1 MVEPIRLTQFSPGA
15 GCGCKIAPALLRQIL
30 DAGKLTT
37 PDPRLLVGYDT
48 ADDAAVLDLGGGQA
62 LVATTD
68 FFTPVVDDPF
78 DFGRIAATNALSDV
92 WAMGGRPILALALLG
107 WPTDKLDAATAAA
120 VLDGARS
127 VCAKAGIALAGG
139 HSIAISDPVF
149 GLAVNG
155 LVETARCKRNATA
168 RAGDRLYLTKPLGIG
183 LLTTAVKRGLA
194 DSGTVAEGVRLMTTP
209 NAAGHDF
216 AGLDGVTA
224 LTDVTG
230 FGLLGHLGEVAAGSG
245 LDATVWTSRVPLLAK
260 TATWLE
266 AGAVPGGTGRNW
278 GSYGSRVELL
288 PGLVPPTASQL
299 DGPEWWRQVLA
310 DPQTS
315 GGLLVSVRP
324 EAEASFRALVARL
337 GPELVPAICPGG
349 RLEPIGELASG
360 TGRIRVAARPA

>member
-1 MVEPIRLTQFSPGA
+1 MSESIRLTQFSPGA

-30 DAGKLTT
+30 DAGKLST

-107 WPTDKLDAATAAA
+107 WPTDRLDACTAAA
-120 VLDGARS
+120 VLDGARA
-127 VCAKAGIALAGG
+127 VCAQAGIALAGG

-155 LVETARCKRNATA
+155 LVEVGRCKRNATA
-168 RAGDRLYLTKPLGIG
+168 RLGDRLYLTKPLGIG
-183 LLTTAVKRGLA
+183 LLTTAIKRGLA
-194 DSGTVAEGVRLMTTP
+194 DAAAVAEGVRMMTTL
-209 NAAGHDF
+209 NAAGARF
-216 AGLDGVTA
+216 AELDGVTA

-230 FGLLGHLGEVAAGSG
+230 FGLLGHLRELAAGSG
-245 LDATVWTSRVPLLAK
+245 LDAILWTERLALLPR
-260 TATWLE
+260 TADWVE

-278 GSYGSRVELL
+278 ESYGTSVELGAEL
-288 PGLVPPTASQL
+288 PAPAGSALA
-299 DGPEWWRQVLA
+299 GGEWWRRVLA

-315 GGLLVSVRP
+315 GGLLVAVRP
-324 EAEASFRALVARL
+324 EAEAAFRELAARL
-337 GPELVPAICPGG
+337 GPELVPALEPDG
-349 RLEPIGELASG
+349 RLEPIGELKAGS
-360 TGRIRVAARPA
+360 GRIRAL

>member
-1 MVEPIRLTQFSPGA
+1 MNEPIRLTQFSPGA

-30 DAGKLTT
+30 DAGKLST

-78 DFGRIAATNALSDV
+78 DFGRIAAANALSDV

-107 WPTDKLDAATAAA
+107 WPTDRLDAATAAS

-127 VCAKAGIALAGG
+127 VCVRAGIALAGG

-183 LLTTAVKRGLA
+183 LLTTAIKRGLA
-194 DSGTVAEGVRLMTTP
+194 DAEAVAEGVRLMTTL
-209 NAAGHDF
+209 NAAGRNF
-216 AGLDGVTA
+216 ADCDGVTA

-245 LDATVWTSRVPLLAK
+245 LDATIWAARVPLLPK
-260 TATWLE
+260 TAVWLE
-266 AGAVPGGTGRNW
+266 AAAVPGGTGRNW
-278 GSYGSRVELL
+278 ESYGERV
-288 PGLVPPTASQL
+288 SL
-299 DGPEWWRQVLA
+299 DLDTPEWWRKVLA

-315 GGLLVSVRP
+315 GGLLVAVRP
-324 EAEASFRALVARL
+324 EAEATFRELTARL
-337 GPELVPAICPGG
+337 GPDLVPALGDDG
-349 RLEPIGELASG
+349 WLKPIGELAVGS
-360 TGRIRVAARPA
+360 GRIRVVMEPD